1 MTLPADSWRLK
12 KEHKLGVLG
21 KYLSDFGSLLFP
33 DICQACGTSLSQQE
47 NHFCTTCLHQFPYT
61 NFHVNADNRLAK
73 QFWGRVNIS
82 SAAAYLYFNKGGQV
96 QNIMHQLKYNNQP
109 QVGVAIGQLY
119 AAELKKQESY
129 QQAQAILPVPLH
141 PHKIEKR
148 GYNQSEQF
156 AIGLSEVLEIPVYTD
171 ILSRDSERE
180 SQAKQNRSHRFE
192 NMQKVFSAQSN
203 GVGLENILLVD
214 DTITTGATLEACVIA
229 LQEIGVKNIHILG
242 IAFTE

>member
-1 MTLPADSWRLK
+1 MGL
-12 KEHKLGVLG
+12 LG

-33 DICQACGTSLSQQE
+33 EICQACGTSLSKKE
-47 NHFCTTCLHQFPYT
+47 EHFCNTCLHQLPYT
-61 NFHVNADNRLAK
+61 NFHLDTDNRLAK

-82 SAAAYLYFNKGGQV
+82 SAAAFLYFNKGGQV

-109 QVGVAIGQLY
+109 QVGVAVGNLY
-119 AAELKKQESY
+119 AEELKSIAIY
-129 QQAQAILPVPLH
+129 HQADAILPVPLH

-156 AIGLSEVLEIPVYTD
+156 AMGLSEVLDVPVYTD
-171 ILSRDSERE
+171 VLSRNAERE
-180 SQAKQNRSHRFE
+180 SQAKQNRSHRFD
-192 NMQKVFSAQSN
+192 NMQKVFSASTN
-203 GVGLENILLVD
+203 GINLENVLLVD

-229 LQEIGVKNIHILG
+229 LQDIGVKNIHILG

>member
-1 MTLPADSWRLK
+1 MGLIS
-12 KEHKLGVLG
+12 

-33 DICQACGTSLSQQE
+33 EICQACGTSLSKKEQ
-47 NHFCTTCLHQFPYT
+47 HFCTTCLHQLPYT
-61 NFHVNADNRLAK
+61 NFHLNADNRLAK

-82 SAAAYLYFNKGGQV
+82 SAAAFLYFNKGGQV

-109 QVGVAIGQLY
+109 QVGLAVGNLY
-119 AAELKKQESY
+119 AHELKNIDIY
-129 QQAQAILPVPLH
+129 HQADAILPVPLH

-156 AIGLSEVLEIPVYTD
+156 AMGLSEVLNVPVYTD
-171 ILSRDSERE
+171 VLSRNADRE
-180 SQAKQNRSHRFE
+180 SQAKQNRSHRFD
-192 NMQKVFSAQSN
+192 NMQKVFSASAN
-203 GVGLENILLVD
+203 GVNFENVLLVD

-229 LQEIGVKNIHILG
+229 LQDTGVKNIHILG